1 MWSPGP
7 GSCSERTLKIDSGMF
22 GECNQHEEDGSG
34 LANKVGLLL
43 VLNFAA
49 ILCFYFLAR
58 LCAGKLAK
66 CYIPNHMT

>member
-43 VLNFAA
+43 VLNFVA
-49 ILCFYFLAR
+49 ILYVF
-58 LCAGKLAK
+58 
-66 CYIPNHMT
+66 IS